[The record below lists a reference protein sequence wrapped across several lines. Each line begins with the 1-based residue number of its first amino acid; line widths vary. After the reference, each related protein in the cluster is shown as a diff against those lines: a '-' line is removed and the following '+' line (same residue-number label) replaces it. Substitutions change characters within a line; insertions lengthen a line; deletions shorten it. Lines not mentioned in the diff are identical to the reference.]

1 MAGPLRAAQS
11 LWNLG
16 KAGGRGVRRP
26 FAGTG
31 WGKGAREIPGH
42 PGQTPIYPGAPGT
55 RLPPGGRMGQPM
67 HTIPGARSSKGTAA
81 GHTRPKKVFP
91 PSAHTSG
98 ARPGIPKTDPIP
110 AGFARR
116 RPWTTAGG
124 AALGLG
130 IGSSFWPDGTPKEQP
145 QPQQPLG
152 LGGVPTGPAAM
163 PDTFQSQLPGLVQR
177 RQQERDSFL
186 DNMQMVLGHSILLS
200 FQNPGRESKYVEN
213 AIALLKGDAKS
224 KGALED
230 AKIIE
235 EVFKDNK
242 VPKSAKTIYNR
253 LVKHIGPKKA
263 AEVSGYTLEIDKAE
277 SKAATDYMKAIT
289 DAKKAR
295 STAIGSKAYLLE
307 EIIAESKVVGG
318 FEAAVDRLASQWVS
332 GGLDLDDIYSGYVGP
347 KTYVEMEKLARALLE
362 GQTGGGSRQGVPVNA
377 EVSGTEVVG
386 P

>member
-1 MAGPLRAAQS
+1 MAWPVRAAQS

-16 KAGGRGVRRP
+16 KRP

-31 WGKGAREIPGH
+31 WRGGAKGIPAVEAQAAK
-42 PGQTPIYPGAPGT
+42 PGVW
-55 RLPPGGRMGQPM
+55 RLPPGGRFNRDAQK
-67 HTIPGARSSKGTAA
+67 IPY
-81 GHTRPKKVFP
+81 
-91 PSAHTSG
+91 G
-98 ARPGIPKTDPIP
+98 ARPAVPGSPAIP
-110 AGFARR
+110 AGIARR
-116 RPWTTAGG
+116 RPVATAAVLGG
-124 AALGLG
+124 AGLV
-130 IGSSFWPDGTPKEQP
+130 GSSLLPDGTPDPTYEP
-145 QPQQPLG
+145 RGGGG
-152 LGGVPTGPAAM
+152 LGGVPPIGP
-163 PDTFQSQLPGLVQR
+163 PPVGDTFQSQLPGLVQR
-177 RQQERDSFL
+177 RRQERDSFL

-253 LVKHIGPKKA
+253 LVKLIGPKKA
-263 AEVSGYTLEIDKAE
+263 
-277 SKAATDYMKAIT
+277 
-289 DAKKAR
+289 AR